1 MKRFFLTFLLLLGM
15 CCNSAFAA
23 HQLVVELTDGSTVK
37 YVLADAPVITFPDT
51 QLLITSSQAE
61 TRYERELVRR
71 FYFEDATDDI
81 KEVAVDRKEIRIDY
95 STADQV
101 TIHGLNDASLV
112 SVYDLTGKQI
122 LPIAVADD
130 NTVTLNLSHLAS
142 GVYIIALPDH
152 PSFKIKK

>member
-15 CCNSAFAA
+15 CCNSAFAV
-23 HQLVVELTDGSTVK
+23 HQLVIELTDGSTIK

-51 QLLITSSQAE
+51 QLRITSSQAE

-81 KEVAVDRKEIRIDY
+81 KVVTVDRKELRIDY

-112 SVYDLTGKQI
+112 SVYDLAGKQI
-122 LPIAVADD
+122 LPIAVADG
-130 NTVTLNLSHLAS
+130 NIVTLDLSHLAS

>member
-1 MKRFFLTFLLLLGM
+1 MKRFLLTFLLLLGM
-15 CCNSAFAA
+15 CCNSVFAA

-61 TRYERELVRR
+61 TCYERELVRR

-81 KEVAVDRKEIRIDY
+81 KVVTVDRKELRIDY

-101 TIHGLNDASLV
+101 SIHGLSDASLV
-112 SVYDLTGKQI
+112 SAYDLTGKQI
-122 LPIAVADD
+122 LPNAVADD
-130 NTVTLNLSHLAS
+130 NTVTLDISHLAS
-142 GVYIIALPDH
+142 GTYIIALPDH